1 MVYLTFFKQE
11 KYLHEKEHKEGLRLL
26 EYAIKEE
33 YGIEKL
39 PKIEKGIHGKP
50 YFIEG
55 GPYFN
60 ISHTKGI
67 AVCALGEIEVG
78 IDVGQIRGISESM
91 EKRVLSKEEREWV
104 SGKEREEAFIRLWTL
119 KESYVKATGQGLTM
133 NFSKISFQFLN
144 NKKDGQILCNQKGY
158 CFYQQKIGT
167 DAYLAL
173 CLKTTEIPEEMKKL
187 HILF

>member
-1 MVYLTFFKQE
+1 M
-11 KYLHEKEHKEGLRLL
+11 
-26 EYAIKEE
+26 
-33 YGIEKL
+33 
-39 PKIEKGIHGKP
+39 
-50 YFIEG
+50 
-55 GPYFN
+55 
-60 ISHTKGI
+60 
-67 AVCALGEIEVG
+67 GEIEVG
-78 IDVGQIRGISESM
+78 IDVEQIRGISESM

>member
-78 IDVGQIRGISESM
+78 IDVEQIRGISESM

-119 KESYVKATGQGLTM
+119 KESYVKATGEGLSKDFREIE
-133 NFSKISFQFLN
+133 FSLSDYDLGDIA
-144 NKKDGQILCNQKGY
+144 CNQKGY
-158 CFYQQKIGT
+158 YFFQKKVKEHV
-167 DAYLAL
+167 YMAL
-173 CLKTTEIPEEMKKL
+173 CARDAKIFEEMKKL